1 MAETTETAAQQ
12 SEVTETQDVGE
23 VSIESLQAELD
34 KAKAESRKWEKRAKD
49 NKAAADE
56 LETMRAERDTSQ
68 TEYAKAVEKAEAA
81 TAELE
86 VLRAEKARA
95 ESVKAAAKE
104 FGVDEDLL
112 SMMAGD
118 SDDQIRSNAEILKLK
133 LDAIP
138 KYPSIEDHGGN
149 TAPAITKDQI
159 LSIENPN
166 ERYEA
171 IKQNAQLFRK

>member
-56 LETMRAERDTSQ
+56 LETMRAERDT
-68 TEYAKAVEKAEAA
+68 EYAKAVEKAEAA

-118 SDDQIRSNAEILKLK
+118 SNDQIRINAEILKLK